1 MKSFSSWAQTS
12 GVSENSAAYH
22 EARQLLEFLKAGL
35 MIDQL
40 DCSNCLWAERVV
52 RRYIEIQGAVRGNP
66 KHPDFAGLFHG
77 TAGSLDGSG
86 WVRTTG
92 YHDWLAEQQKIDGR
106 QFKYAREHREEVAA
120 EKRRPSIG
128 GFGGGGAAT
137 CSGGGGGGKKKW
149 KKGAGAEAP
158 APP

>member
-1 MKSFSSWAQTS
+1 
-12 GVSENSAAYH
+12 
-22 EARQLLEFLKAGL
+22 

-52 RRYIEIQGAVRGNP
+52 RRFIEIQGAVRRNP
-66 KHPDFAGLFHG
+66 KHPDFTGLSHG
-77 TAGSLDGSG
+77 TAGSLDESG
-86 WVRTTG
+86 GVRTGG

-120 EKRRPSIG
+120 EKRRQSTGP
-128 GFGGGGAAT
+128 FGGGAAT
-137 CSGGGGGGKKKW
+137 GGGGGPGSKKKKW
-149 KKGAGAEAP
+149 QKGAGAEAP